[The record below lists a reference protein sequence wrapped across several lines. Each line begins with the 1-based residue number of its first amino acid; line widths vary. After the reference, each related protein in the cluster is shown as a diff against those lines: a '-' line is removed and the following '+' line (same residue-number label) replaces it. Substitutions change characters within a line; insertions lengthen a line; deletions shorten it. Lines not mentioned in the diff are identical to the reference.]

1 MWSNPSHVRRTETCG
16 EALPVEAVCGS
27 SAVRAVRKRSEF
39 FDGDV
44 MNEETSSSVAP
55 SNSLG
60 SLTKAENCND
70 PDEIV

>member
-1 MWSNPSHVRRTETCG
+1 V
-16 EALPVEAVCGS
+16 VEAWCGP
-27 SAVRAVRKRSEF
+27 SAVRVVRKRSEF

-44 MNEETSSSVAP
+44 MNEETSSKVAP

-60 SLTKAENCND
+60 SLTTAENCND